1 MPELKRDK
9 SGAVIISYSEK
20 ELEENV
26 GYRLMRLERRVEE
39 LERQLKEVMKIVLYL
54 SKEEEGNDKAWGC
67 SGGEGMQALQV
78 G

>member
-1 MPELKRDK
+1 MPEIKRDK

-26 GYRLMRLERRVEE
+26 GYRLMRLEKRVEE

-67 SGGEGMQALQV
+67 GRGEGMWKL
-78 G
+78 